1 MALQETLN
9 IKMACKGQENFHF
22 WHQTIIQWLLAV
34 FLIQFVPLS
43 TFDSSCKQIIHYWYI
58 AFLHSNLRKGIFLPT
73 LWFNTLIPQY
83 LYVSNFAENDLNWIL
98 VVHSM
103 ITISLLD
110 QRVILSIYKS
120 SLRSFAKKLAVGS
133 AKKKRFRNS
142 F

>member
-9 IKMACKGQENFHF
+9 IKMACKGQENFQF

-58 AFLHSNLRKGIFLPT
+58 AFLHSNLLKGIFLPK

-83 LYVSNFAENDLNWIL
+83 LYVSNFAETDWNIIL
-98 VVHSM
+98 VVYS
-103 ITISLLD
+103 TIISGKWNI
-110 QRVILSIYKS
+110 VIRKQYEEKNKDDAIQII
-120 SLRSFAKKLAVGS
+120 
-133 AKKKRFRNS
+133 
-142 F
+142 

>member
-9 IKMACKGQENFHF
+9 IKMACKGQENFQF

-58 AFLHSNLRKGIFLPT
+58 AFLHSNIRKGIFLPK

-83 LYVSNFAENDLNWIL
+83 LYVSNFAENDLNLIL
-98 VVHSM
+98 
-103 ITISLLD
+103 I
-110 QRVILSIYKS
+110 VIRPIYWKIKYSNKETVWGKKIKMTQYKLSNI
-120 SLRSFAKKLAVGS
+120 LAKRK
-133 AKKKRFRNS
+133 
-142 F
+142 

>member
-9 IKMACKGQENFHF
+9 IKMTCKGQENFHF

-58 AFLHSNLRKGIFLPT
+58 AFLHSNLRKGIFLPK
-73 LWFNTLIPQY
+73 LWFYTLIPQY
-83 LYVSNFAENDLNWIL
+83 IYLSNFAENNLNLIW

-103 ITISLLD
+103 IAISLLD
-110 QRVILSIYKS
+110 QYVWVIRLIYGEIKYS
-120 SLRSFAKKLAVGS
+120 NKETVWGKNKDDAIQII
-133 AKKKRFRNS
+133 
-142 F
+142 